1 MYSPCLSAIVGV
13 QPLSAPTR
21 HCLGRPL
28 PYQLADR
35 TQAHPSA
42 RSYSL
47 SSRELI
53 KDYPRFRGAILNQR
67 VDSYVL
73 LTRPRLSRRI
83 DGTVPFACLRH
94 AASVHP
100 EPGSNSQ
107 IHSTPFNS
115 AQYLTLS
122 LPNVSKEFS
131 YHTLIVK
138 VLLLPKSPAKRG

>member
-73 LTRPRLSRRI
+73 LTRPPLS
-83 DGTVPFACLRH
+83 ALR
-94 AASVHP
+94 AQDI
-100 EPGSNSQ
+100 EQ
-107 IHSTPFNS
+107 S
-115 AQYLTLS
+115 AKYIEKI
-122 LPNVSKEFS
+122 LPMR
-131 YHTLIVK
+131 YAL
-138 VLLLPKSPAKRG
+138 